1 MGTIINAGTIILGGV
16 LGLFL
21 KGRLSERVNA
31 TIMQG
36 VGLVILLIGLDMAR
50 QTQNA
55 IIVLISLVVGGIIGE
70 TLNLEGRFESWS
82 NRLQARF
89 VRGESTFSR
98 GFVAASLLFC
108 VGPMAIMGAFDDGLR
123 GNYQVLV
130 NKAALDGISSIALA
144 ASLGFGVVFSSIPVF
159 LYQGSLTLLAAT
171 IRPIMTPLA
180 IAEMTATGGLMIVA
194 LALNMLK
201 MPKIKVTNFLPALVL
216 AVVIAYF
223 WPGAMR
229 LFGIG

>member
-1 MGTIINAGTIILGGV
+1 MGTLINAATIILGGV

-21 KGRLSERVNA
+21 KGRLSERVNG

-50 QTQNA
+50 QTHNA
-55 IIVLISLVVGGIIGE
+55 IMVLISLVAGGIIGE
-70 TLNLEGRFESWS
+70 TLNLEGRFEDWS
-82 NRLQARF
+82 DRLQARF
-89 VRGESTFSR
+89 ARGESTFSR

-144 ASLGFGVVFSSIPVF
+144 ASLGFGVVFSAIPVF
-159 LYQGSLTLLAAT
+159 LYQGSLTLLAVT

-180 IAEMTATGGLMIVA
+180 IAEMTATGGLMIVG
-194 LALNMLK
+194 LAFNMLGFR
-201 MPKIKVTNFLPALVL
+201 KIKVTNFLPALVL
-216 AVVIAYF
+216 AVAIAYF

-229 LFGIG
+229 LLGIG